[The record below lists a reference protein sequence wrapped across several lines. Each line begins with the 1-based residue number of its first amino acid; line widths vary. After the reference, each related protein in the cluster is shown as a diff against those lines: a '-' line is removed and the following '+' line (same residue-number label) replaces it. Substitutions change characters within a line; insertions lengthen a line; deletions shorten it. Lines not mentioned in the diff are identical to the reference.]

1 MENLVMRPLAT
12 ALAAAGLAVSLAT
25 GVLAQSEDAG
35 TGPRPSAPEDRYLL
49 APAGEAFLRLDRDS
63 GRVAECRRRG
73 EAWRCVAVP
82 DAQLAMEQEISRLSD
97 ELAALRDE
105 NAALQKRLGETGD
118 APSARSQSPSTPAPE
133 SGKEPSFTP
142 EEEAELDKALD
153 FTEKAM
159 RRFFGLMKTL
169 REEYDDMAN

>member
-1 MENLVMRPLAT
+1 MRLLAT
-12 ALAAAGLAVSLAT
+12 AFVAAGLAVSLAT
-25 GVLAQSEDAG
+25 GALAQSEDAG
-35 TGPRPSAPEDRYLL
+35 TGPRPSAPDDRYLL

-97 ELAALRDE
+97 ELAALREE
-105 NAALQKRLGETGD
+105 NAALQRRLGETGD
-118 APSARSQSPSTPAPE
+118 APSARSQTPSTPEA
-133 SGKEPSFTP
+133 GKEPSFTP

-159 RRFFGLMKTL
+159 RRFFGMMKTL
-169 REEYDDMAN
+169 REEYDDLAN

>member
-1 MENLVMRPLAT
+1 MENLVMRLLAT

-35 TGPRPSAPEDRYLL
+35 TGPRPS
-49 APAGEAFLRLDRDS
+49 
-63 GRVAECRRRG
+63 
-73 EAWRCVAVP
+73 
-82 DAQLAMEQEISRLSD
+82 LAMEQEISRLSD

-133 SGKEPSFTP
+133 AGKEPSFTP

>member
-1 MENLVMRPLAT
+1 MENLVMRLFATSLAT
-12 ALAAAGLAVSLAT
+12 AGLAVSLAT
-25 GVLAQSEDAG
+25 GALAQSENAG
-35 TGPRPSAPEDRYLL
+35 TGPRPSVPEDRYLL
-49 APAGEAFLRLDRDS
+49 APAGKAFLRLDRES

-97 ELAALRDE
+97 ELASLRDE
-105 NAALQKRLGETGD
+105 NAALEKRLAENGQTPSEKRPDASASRPGAGD
-118 APSARSQSPSTPAPE
+118 EPAF
-133 SGKEPSFTP
+133 SP

-169 REEYDDMAN
+169 REEYDGMAN

>member
-1 MENLVMRPLAT
+1 MRQLAT
-12 ALAAAGLAVSLAT
+12 ALAAAGLAVSLVT
-25 GVLAQSEDAG
+25 GAAAQSADAG
-35 TGPRPSAPEDRYLL
+35 TGPRPSASEDRYLL
-49 APAGEAFLRLDRDS
+49 APAGEAFLRLDRES

-73 EAWRCVAVP
+73 ETWRCVAVP

-97 ELAALRDE
+97 ELVDLRRKNAALEKRLAATGRTSPPGGSETPDLETGDE
-105 NAALQKRLGETGD
+105 NA
-118 APSARSQSPSTPAPE
+118 PAF
-133 SGKEPSFTP
+133 SP

-169 REEYDDMAN
+169 REEYDGMAN

>member
-1 MENLVMRPLAT
+1 
-12 ALAAAGLAVSLAT
+12 
-25 GVLAQSEDAG
+25 
-35 TGPRPSAPEDRYLL
+35 
-49 APAGEAFLRLDRDS
+49 
-63 GRVAECRRRG
+63 
-73 EAWRCVAVP
+73 
-82 DAQLAMEQEISRLSD
+82 MEQEISRLSD

-153 FTEKAM
+153 FTEGHAPV
-159 RRFFGLMKTL
+159 L
-169 REEYDDMAN
+169 RPDEDPARGV

>member
-1 MENLVMRPLAT
+1 MRLLAT
-12 ALAAAGLAVSLAT
+12 ILVAAGLAVTFAT
-25 GVLAQSEDAG
+25 GAAAQSDDAG
-35 TGPRPSAPEDRYLL
+35 TGSRPSAAEDRYLL
-49 APAGEAFLRLDRDS
+49 APAGEAFLRLDRES

-73 EAWRCVAVP
+73 GAWRCVAVP

-97 ELAALRDE
+97 EVAALRGE
-105 NAALQKRLGETGD
+105 NAALQRRLAETGN
-118 APSARSQSPSTPAPE
+118 APSSRSQTPSKPAPE
-133 SGKEPSFTP
+133 AGKEPSFSP

-169 REEYDDMAN
+169 REEYDEMAN

>member
-1 MENLVMRPLAT
+1 MRLPAT
-12 ALAAAGLAVSLAT
+12 ALVAAGLAVSLVT
-25 GVLAQSEDAG
+25 GAAAQSGDAG

-49 APAGEAFLRLDRDS
+49 APAGEAFLRLDRES
-63 GRVAECRRRG
+63 GRVAECRRRS

-82 DAQLAMEQEISRLSD
+82 DAQLAMEREISRLSD

-105 NAALQKRLGETGD
+105 NAALEKRLAENGQT
-118 APSARSQSPSTPAPE
+118 PSAKRPDASANGSGAGDDPA
-133 SGKEPSFTP
+133 FTP

-159 RRFFGLMKTL
+159 RRFFGMMKTL
-169 REEYDDMAN
+169 REEYNDMAN